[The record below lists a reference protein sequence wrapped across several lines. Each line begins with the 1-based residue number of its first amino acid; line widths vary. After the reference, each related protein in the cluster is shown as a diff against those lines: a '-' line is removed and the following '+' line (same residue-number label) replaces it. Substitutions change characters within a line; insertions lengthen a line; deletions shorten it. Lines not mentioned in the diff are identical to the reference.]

1 MTGHER
7 NIIDHEFSDMEVIDS
22 KKSIKHDY
30 KNKNRKREEL
40 EKKEEDGTKK
50 VQIWVREE
58 TLE

>member
-40 EKKEEDGTKK
+40 EKKKK
-50 VQIWVREE
+50 MG
-58 TLE
+58 LKKFKSG